1 MTGLENF
8 GVYLSRLL
16 TIDALFLNEDRH
28 MHNIAV
34 LRDGTGGYHYC
45 PVFDNGCAISCFS
58 SGARTVSVSVTI
70 DNILSMIDLS
80 ILSKT
85 PKEIDKLIAARI
97 RNIRRRRKISQKR
110 LSEKSGVSLG
120 SVKRFESSGEISL
133 ISLTKI
139 AIALDIENELE
150 GLFEHVPFL
159 SIEELIN
166 EEAEREK
173 KLNAL

>member
-1 MTGLENF
+1 MISGL
-8 GVYLSRLL
+8 RLRG
-16 TIDALFLNEDRH
+16 DASAAAH
-28 MHNIAV
+28 V
-34 LRDGTGGYHYC
+34 
-45 PVFDNGCAISCFS
+45 P
-58 SGARTVSVSVTI
+58 VSVSVTI